1 MTSTEIP
8 SASSAEA
15 AASARGTIA
24 ASATTVASVPSRTT
38 FASPSGVTSSPSGTS
53 ALSAKSALCS
63 HTITGSGSR
72 IADAMRPTMSDGVDG
87 ATTFR
92 PGTAIA
98 QFSIDWL
105 CWAPNRSPPPFAV
118 RMTSGSAT
126 WPSVM

>member
-1 MTSTEIP
+1 M
-8 SASSAEA
+8 
-15 AASARGTIA
+15 
-24 ASATTVASVPSRTT
+24 
-38 FASPSGVTSSPSGTS
+38 
-53 ALSAKSALCS
+53 SAKSALCS

-72 IADAMRPTMSDGVDG
+72 IAAAIRPTMSAGVEG

-98 QFSIDWL
+98 QFSID
-105 CWAPNRSPPPFAV
+105 CECCAPNRSPPPFAV